1 LSAPKILHKAGVI
14 EKDPYEQFLAETVLP
29 SLEKIRADYSNT
41 EFATER
47 VNRPGYKLKNLGAR
61 VKYPIVMVPGFVTS
75 GLELWGGEDCAR
87 KHFRQRFWGS
97 MSMAKTF
104 FADRECWRRHLTL
117 DPYTGSDPPSIR
129 LRAAQGFEAADY
141 FMATYWVWS
150 KLIENLA
157 DIGYDGSTMTMMSYD
172 WRLGYNVLETRDA
185 CK

>member
-1 LSAPKILHKAGVI
+1 
-14 EKDPYEQFLAETVLP
+14 
-29 SLEKIRADYSNT
+29 
-41 EFATER
+41 
-47 VNRPGYKLKNLGAR
+47 
-61 VKYPIVMVPGFVTS
+61 
-75 GLELWGGEDCAR
+75 
-87 KHFRQRFWGS
+87 

-117 DPYTGSDPPSIR
+117 DPYTGGDPPSIR